1 MNERFLNL
9 VTTKLIMERQLLEG
23 ELEVVLNDNKL
34 SLEEKV
40 DKTACLLKDIA
51 VLLNGVGLW
60 ENYNRPQPTQ
70 ESDSEI
76 NTKEKTEKDGDTE

>member
-9 VTTKLIMERQLLEG
+9 VTTKLVMERQLLEG

-40 DKTACLLKDIA
+40 NKTTCVLKDITT
-51 VLLNGVGLW
+51 LINSVGLW
-60 ENYNRPQPTQ
+60 ENYNRQAQPT
-70 ESDSEI
+70 EDSPI
-76 NTKEKTEKDGDTE
+76 NTEEKIEKDGDTK

>member
-23 ELEVVLNDNKL
+23 ELEVVLNDAKL

-40 DKTACLLKDIA
+40 EKTTCILKDIA
-51 VLLNGVGLW
+51 VLINGIGLW
-60 ENYNRPQPTQ
+60 ENYNRPQQPAQGET
-70 ESDSEI
+70 I
-76 NTKEKTEKDGDTE
+76 NNEENTEQDGDTE

>member
-23 ELEVVLNDNKL
+23 ELEVVLNDAKL

-40 DKTACLLKDIA
+40 EKTTCLLKDIA
-51 VLLNGVGLW
+51 VLINGVGLW
-60 ENYNRPQPTQ
+60 ENYNRPQQAQGET
-70 ESDSEI
+70 I
-76 NTKEKTEKDGDTE
+76 NNEENTEQDGDTE

>member
-23 ELEVVLNDNKL
+23 ELEVVLNDAKL

-40 DKTACLLKDIA
+40 EKTTCLLKDIA
-51 VLLNGVGLW
+51 VLINGVGLG
-60 ENYNRPQPTQ
+60 ENYNRPQQAQGET
-70 ESDSEI
+70 I
-76 NTKEKTEKDGDTE
+76 NNEENTEQDGDTE